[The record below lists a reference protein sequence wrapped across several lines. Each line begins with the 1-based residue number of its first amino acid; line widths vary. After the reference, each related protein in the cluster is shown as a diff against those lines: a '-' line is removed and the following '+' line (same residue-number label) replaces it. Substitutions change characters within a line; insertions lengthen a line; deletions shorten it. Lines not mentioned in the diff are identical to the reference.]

1 MRWADTEVLIKKL
14 IDDNS
19 GRKTADGYG
28 ERYDAYC
35 KRYDDAKQQFEQMQ
49 YLKITRTFQ
58 ADCIECFMGE
68 IERLGDLP
76 IAFSD
81 RLWMALIDKVIVNA
95 DETLVFVFKNGQKVT
110 EEM

>member
-1 MRWADTEVLIKKL
+1 
-14 IDDNS
+14 
-19 GRKTADGYG
+19 
-28 ERYDAYC
+28 
-35 KRYDDAKQQFEQMQ
+35 
-49 YLKITRTFQ
+49 
-58 ADCIECFMGE
+58 MGE